1 MHREAQSLRLFYLR
15 VTPCFSVKLCVT
27 FYFTNVEY
35 MPYNGLNDFV
45 EILERNNELVRINQR
60 VDTVL
65 EITEIVD
72 RISKS
77 QGGGKALL
85 FEKNGTAFPLLINAF
100 GSESRMCLA
109 LGHESLDGI
118 GTEIEGLFKQLARP
132 SQNFLDKLRLLPLLS
147 RIASWMP
154 KKKSGRGRCQE
165 IVMEQPDLTK
175 LPVLTCWPADGGPFI
190 TLPCVVTRD
199 PETGARNVGMYRLQ
213 IFGPDSTG
221 MHWHKHKTGA
231 RHYLGYKKQGKRM
244 PVSVVLGGDPAYT
257 YAATAPLPDQIDEY
271 MLAGFLRKKKVELVR
286 CLTND
291 LEVPDDAD
299 FILEGYVDPS
309 EELVWEGPFG
319 DHTGFYSL
327 ADWYPRFHVTCITHR
342 KKAIYPAT
350 IVGIPPQED
359 AYIGLAT
366 EKIFLAPMKLTMI
379 PELKDL
385 YLPPEGVAHNLT
397 LARIEKSYAG
407 QALKTMNAMWGAG
420 QMMFNKIMV
429 VTDQANPWIDME
441 GFVRRVSEKI
451 DPLHDIIFSS
461 GPMDVLDHSSSK
473 FAFGSKMG
481 IDATTK
487 FPEELDDTFL
497 ERSVPSAVEFQ
508 NLTLDI
514 PEIKSIQASL
524 LDKGISVLILG
535 IEKDANFSVP
545 ELMDLLLKV
554 RAVQKVKFIALV
566 DTALPVENLYAVVW
580 YVTGNIDP
588 KRDCKI
594 YPATHPSEVTH
605 LVIDGTRKTAQ
616 ANGFR
621 RDWPNPVVSSLET
634 INRIDT
640 LWPKLG
646 LGDFIASPSLT
657 FFPLKR
663 GEGAMAE

>member
-1 MHREAQSLRLFYLR
+1 
-15 VTPCFSVKLCVT
+15 VTNDDF
-27 FYFTNVEY
+27 

-45 EILERNNELVRINQR
+45 RLLERENELIRISR
-60 VDTVL
+60 KVDVVL

-77 QGGGKALL
+77 PGGGKALL
-85 FEKNGTAFPLLINAF
+85 FENNGTAFPLLINAF
-100 GSESRMCLA
+100 GSESRICLA
-109 LGHESLDGI
+109 LGHSSLNSI
-118 GTEIEGLFKQLARP
+118 GTEIEVLFKQLSGPAG
-132 SQNFLDKLRLLPLLS
+132 NIIDKLKLLPLLS

-154 KKKSGRGRCQE
+154 KKKSGKGKCQE
-165 IVMEQPDLTK
+165 FVMQHPDLTL

-190 TLPCVVTRD
+190 TLPGVVTRD
-199 PETGARNVGMYRLQ
+199 PETGIRNVGMYRMQ
-213 IFGPDSTG
+213 ILGPDTTG

-231 RHYLGYKKQGKRM
+231 RHYQGYKKLGQRM

-271 MLAGFLRKKKVELVR
+271 MLAGFLRKKKVELVK

-299 FILEGYVDPS
+299 FVLEGYVDPA

-327 ADWYPRFHVTCITHR
+327 ADWYPKFHVTCITYR
-342 KKAIYPAT
+342 KDAVYPAT

-366 EKIFLAPMKLTMI
+366 EKIFLTPMKLTLI

-429 VTDQANPWIDME
+429 VTDQDNPWSDME
-441 GFVRRVSEKI
+441 AFVRNLCNTI
-451 DPLHDIIFSS
+451 DPVQDIIFSS

-487 FPEELDDTFL
+487 FPEEIEMDASKF
-497 ERSVPSAVEFQ
+497 R
-508 NLTLDI
+508 I
-514 PEIKSIQASL
+514 PESLDFDNLKHVNPAIKSIQTSL
-524 LDKGISVLILG
+524 VEKGISILILG
-535 IEKDANFSVP
+535 IEKDQNFQP
-545 ELMDLLLKV
+545 ESLTKLLLKDK
-554 RAVQKVKFIALV
+554 AVQCVKFILFV
-566 DTALPVENLYAVVW
+566 DAALPVQNLYSVVW

-594 YPATHPSEVTH
+594 YDATNANEVSH
-605 LVIDGTRKTAQ
+605 VVVDGTRKTLQ
-616 ANGFR
+616 SDGFQR
-621 RDWPNPVVSSLET
+621 EWPNPVVSSLKT
-634 INRIDT
+634 IQSVDT
-640 LWPKLG
+640 RWSDLG
-646 LGDFIASPSLT
+646 LGAFIPSPSLLYYQ
-657 FFPLKR
+657 LKR
-663 GEGAMAE
+663 GDGAVSA

>member
-1 MHREAQSLRLFYLR
+1 
-15 VTPCFSVKLCVT
+15 
-27 FYFTNVEY
+27 

-45 EILERNNELVRINQR
+45 EILERNDELVRIKLR

-77 QGGGKALL
+77 PGGGKALL
-85 FEKNGTAFPLLINAF
+85 FENNGTAFPLLINAF
-100 GSESRMCLA
+100 GSESRICLA
-109 LGHESLDGI
+109 LGHTSLGAI
-118 GTEIEGLFKQLARP
+118 GAELEELFKQLAGP
-132 SQNFLDKLRLLPLLS
+132 AGSLLDKLKLLPLLS

-154 KKKSGRGRCQE
+154 KKKTSRGRCQE
-165 IVMEQPDLTK
+165 IVMATPDLTK
-175 LPVLTCWPADGGPFI
+175 LPVLTCWPADGGPFV
-190 TLPCVVTRD
+190 TLPGVVTRD
-199 PETGARNVGMYRLQ
+199 PETGVRNVGMYRMQ
-213 IFGPDSTG
+213 IFGPDTAG

-231 RHYLGYKKQGKRM
+231 RHYQGYKNAGKKM

-299 FILEGYVDPS
+299 IVIEGYVDPA

-327 ADWYPRFHVTCITHR
+327 ADWYPKFHVTCITHR
-342 KKAIYPAT
+342 KGAIYPAT

-366 EKIFLAPMKLTMI
+366 EKIFLAPMKLTMM

-385 YLPPEGVAHNLT
+385 YLPAEGVAHNLT
-397 LARIEKSYAG
+397 LARIDKTYAG

-429 VTDQANPWIDME
+429 VTDQANPWKDME
-441 GFVRRVSEKI
+441 AFVRKVSNEI
-451 DPLHDIIFSS
+451 DPVHDIIFSS

-487 FPEELDDTFL
+487 FPEEMNVKPIENRLPGSELFNN
-497 ERSVPSAVEFQ
+497 VAQ
-508 NLTLDI
+508 DI
-514 PEIKSIQASL
+514 PAIKSVQTSL

-535 IEKDANFSVP
+535 IEKEQDFRPAILT
-545 ELMDLLLKV
+545 EALLKMSAIQ
-554 RAVQKVKFIALV
+554 RVKFILFV
-566 DTALPVENLYAVVW
+566 DAALPLANIDAVVW

-588 KRDCKI
+588 RRDCKI
-594 YPATHPSEVTH
+594 FEATHPGEVSH
-605 LVIDGTRKTAQ
+605 LVVDGTRKTAQ
-616 ANGFR
+616 SDGFQ
-621 RDWPNPVVSSLET
+621 RDWPNPVVSSAET
-634 INRIDT
+634 IRMVDRR
-640 LWPKLG
+640 WHEYG
-646 LGDFIASPSLT
+646 LGKMIPSPSLIYS
-657 FFPLKR
+657 PLKR
-663 GEGAMAE
+663 GEGAISE

>member
-1 MHREAQSLRLFYLR
+1 MS
-15 VTPCFSVKLCVT
+15 
-27 FYFTNVEY
+27 
-35 MPYNGLNDFV
+35 YNGLNDFV
-45 EILERNNELVRINQR
+45 EVLERNNELVRISQK

-77 QGGGKALL
+77 PRGGKALL
-85 FEKNGTAFPLLINAF
+85 FENNGTAFPLLVNAF
-100 GSESRMCLA
+100 GSETRICLA
-109 LGHESLDGI
+109 LGHESLDSI
-118 GTEIEGLFKQLARP
+118 GAEIEELFKQLAGKP
-132 SQNFLDKLRLLPLLS
+132 ENFLDKLKMLPLLS

-154 KKKSGRGRCQE
+154 KYKSGKGRCQE
-165 IVMEQPDLTK
+165 MVMERPDLSR

-199 PETGARNVGMYRLQ
+199 PDTGARNVGMYRLQ
-213 IFGPDSTG
+213 ILGPNTTG

-231 RHYLGYKKQGKRM
+231 RHYLGYKKQGKMM

-271 MLAGFLRKKKVELVR
+271 MLAGFLRKKKVELVK

-299 FILEGYVDPS
+299 FVIEGFVDPS

-327 ADWYPRFHVTCITHR
+327 ADWYPKFHVTCITHR
-342 KKAIYPAT
+342 KGAIYPAT

-397 LARIEKSYAG
+397 LARIEKNYAG

-429 VTDQANPWIDME
+429 VTDDANQWEDME
-441 GFVRRVSEKI
+441 GFVRKISERI
-451 DPLHDIIFSS
+451 DPLQDIIFSS

-473 FAFGSKMG
+473 FAFGSKIG

-487 FPEELDDTFL
+487 FPEEHGDTIVEVQLPGSGDFENL
-497 ERSVPSAVEFQ
+497 LTEFPSVK
-508 NLTLDI
+508 TI
-514 PEIKSIQASL
+514 RASL

-535 IEKDANFSVP
+535 IEKDKDSGISGLVKQ
-545 ELMDLLLKV
+545 LLEFDTFQ
-554 RAVQKVKFIALV
+554 RVKFMVFVDAALS
-566 DTALPVENLYAVVW
+566 LENLDAIVW

-588 KRDCKI
+588 KRDCKLCE
-594 YPATHPSEVTH
+594 ATRANEVTH
-605 LVIDGTRKTAQ
+605 LVVDGTRKTAQ
-616 ANGFR
+616 ADGFK
-621 RDWPNPVVSSLET
+621 RDWPNPVVSSMDT
-634 INRIDT
+634 IQKVDQM
-640 LWPKLG
+640 WPDLG
-646 LGDFIASPSLT
+646 LGEPIPSPSLHY
-657 FFPLKR
+657 FLLKK
-663 GEGAMAE
+663 GDGAIAE